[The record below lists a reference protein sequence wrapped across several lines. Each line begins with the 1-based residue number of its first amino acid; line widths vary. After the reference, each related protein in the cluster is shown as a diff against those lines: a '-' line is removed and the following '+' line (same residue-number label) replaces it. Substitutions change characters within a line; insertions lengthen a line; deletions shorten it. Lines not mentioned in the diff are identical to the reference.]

1 MEKAFLLQ
9 TFFRLFSEGVA
20 TYFFVFFV
28 CNILFSK
35 HLIITTIYIANT
47 SFATLQ
53 ATINPIKMNA
63 THEKR
68 LIYKRDVY

>member
-1 MEKAFLLQ
+1 M
-9 TFFRLFSEGVA
+9 
-20 TYFFVFFV
+20 
-28 CNILFSK
+28 
-35 HLIITTIYIANT
+35 IYIANT

-63 THEKR
+63 TRKKR